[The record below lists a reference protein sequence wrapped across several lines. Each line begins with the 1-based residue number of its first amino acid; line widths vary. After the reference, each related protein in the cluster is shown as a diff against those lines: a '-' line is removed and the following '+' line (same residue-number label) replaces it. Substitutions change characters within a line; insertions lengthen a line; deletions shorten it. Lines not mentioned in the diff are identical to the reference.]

1 MSVFEHPRALVGMV
15 HARAL
20 PGSPRASLAV
30 ARIAEIAVHE
40 ARALEA
46 AGFDALIVE
55 NMHDAPYLRDASV
68 PEVVAAMTLVTAEVV
83 RAVRIPVGVQVLSHA
98 ASAALAV
105 AHASGAGFIRV
116 EGFVFASVSDEGLV
130 NDACAGRLLRDR
142 TRLGA
147 QGIRIYA
154 DLRKK
159 HSSHAIT
166 ADLTMTDWVE
176 AAHFFGADGV
186 IVTGVATGKPVDA
199 AELAAARAASP
210 LPVLVGSGATPATL
224 PALFAH
230 SHAVIVGSA
239 IKQGGVWSNELCP
252 DRMRAIVAARDAIR

>member
-1 MSVFEHPRALVGMV
+1 
-15 HARAL
+15 
-20 PGSPRASLAV
+20 
-30 ARIAEIAVHE
+30 
-40 ARALEA
+40 
-46 AGFDALIVE
+46 
-55 NMHDAPYLRDASV
+55 
-68 PEVVAAMTLVTAEVV
+68 
-83 RAVRIPVGVQVLSHA
+83 VRIPVGVQVLSHA

-199 AELAAARAASP
+199 AELAAARSASP

-230 SHAVIVGSA
+230 AHAVIVGSA

>member
-1 MSVFEHPRALVGMV
+1 MTAFKHPRALVGMV

-20 PGSPRASLAV
+20 PGSPRAALPV
-30 ARIAEIAVHE
+30 ARIVDIAVHE

-68 PEVVAAMTLVTAEVV
+68 PEVIAAMTLITAEVA
-83 RAVRIPVGVQVLSHA
+83 RAVHIPVGIQILSHA

-105 AHASGAGFIRV
+105 AHAAGASFIRV

-130 NDACAGRLLRDR
+130 KDACAGQLLRDR

-147 QGIRIYA
+147 HGVRIFA

-166 ADLTMTDWVE
+166 ADLSMTDWVE

-186 IVTGVATGKPVDA
+186 IVTGTATGKPVDA

-210 LPVLVGSGATPATL
+210 LPVLVGSGATPE
-224 PALFAH
+224 ALQSLFTHA
-230 SHAVIVGSA
+230 HAVIVGSS
-239 IKQGGVWSNELCP
+239 IKQGGLWSNELCP
-252 DRMRAIVAARDAIR
+252 DRVRAIVAARDAIR